1 MRRFAFLFGT
11 VLLLGA
17 APAFAQSSSVT
28 VGPNGS
34 LSSTTR
40 MPGSTDTHSSNHSTN
55 LRTGDEPC
63 RVIGSDGRNSDG
75 ALSSTVT
82 AGPNGVHSYSSGGPS
97 VTVRSKDGRS
107 VSSSSAS
114 SSSDGTTVITGS
126 GGSGGDCTIVTPDS
140 DHTSTESEHR

>member
-1 MRRFAFLFGT
+1 MRRFALLFGT

-28 VGPNGS
+28 VGPNGN

-40 MPGSTDTHSSNHSTN
+40 MPGSKDTHSSD
-55 LRTGDEPC
+55 LRTSDEPC
-63 RVIGSDGRNSDG
+63 RVIGSDGRSHSSDG
-75 ALSSTVT
+75 SLSSTVT

-114 SSSDGTTVITGS
+114 SSSGGSTVITGS
-126 GGSGGDCTIVTPDS
+126 GAGGDCTIVTPDS

>member
-17 APAFAQSSSVT
+17 APVFAQSSSVT

-40 MPGSTDTHSSNHSTN
+40 MPGASGTKDTHGSD
-55 LRTGDEPC
+55 LRTSDEPC
-63 RVIGSDGRNSDG
+63 RVVGSGNSNG
-75 ALSSTVT
+75 SVSSTVT

-114 SSSDGTTVITGS
+114 SSSGGSTVVTGS
-126 GGSGGDCTIVTPDS
+126 GSGGDCTIVTPER
-140 DHTSTESEHR
+140 DHTSTDRNIGDE